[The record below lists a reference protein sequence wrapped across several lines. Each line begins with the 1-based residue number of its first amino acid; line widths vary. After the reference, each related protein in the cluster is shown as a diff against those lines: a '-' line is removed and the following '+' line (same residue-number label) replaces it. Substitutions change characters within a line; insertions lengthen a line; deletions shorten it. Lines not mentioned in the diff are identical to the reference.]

1 MRSEPYFHLF
11 GLPMGPPQ
19 FVAGFLLLCF
29 LGQCAWLGLGAPIFV
44 SATLPDASSPQ
55 AGARPFPPIFT
66 LLVTLPVHLARWAG
80 LSWGD
85 IEKLL
90 RLEFMATGA
99 LLGASIW
106 YVARR
111 LYAIPGGLAALILY
125 CFSPMPFVVMR
136 GTADPVP
143 VAALGLFGVVFISI
157 AVSHTLY
164 ALPRGNL
171 GDEIRHRWRRV
182 ATLGLAIAL
191 MVGAAP
197 ELTFMLL
204 VALGFMFYLAP
215 QRRLDSLG
223 LWAAAC
229 CLGTLVLLALGGP
242 HWFARASFSPLAGWS
257 APRFILHT
265 AVAGAA
271 WTIMVIAS
279 AAAAVYVVS
288 RRCRYFG
295 NTAPLLCVFV
305 TLFLGLPVDGQL
317 YLGAF
322 PAWSLPLL
330 FVFVGG
336 IFADLAET
344 TWRRPAVL
352 VYLVLAACL
361 ATLELLA
368 VSHHPWT
375 PHPRQLSSPERVRRV
390 RIEQERSYE
399 SGCDRRSG
407 PFRGLRH
414 GSDQWRARLRHFPDF
429 QQKL

>member
-1 MRSEPYFHLF
+1 MTKLPDYSIPTLCYNRPLMRSEPYFHLF

-29 LGQCAWLGLGAPIFV
+29 LGQCAWLGPGAPIFASV
-44 SATLPDASSPQ
+44 ILPDNSPQ
-55 AGARPFPPIFT
+55 QTGVRSFPPIFT
-66 LLVTLPVHLARWAG
+66 LLVALPVHLAHWAG
-80 LSWGD
+80 LSWND
-85 IEKLL
+85 TEKLL
-90 RLEFMATGA
+90 RLGFMMIGV

-111 LYAIPGGLAALILY
+111 LYGIPGGLAGLVLY

-143 VAALGLFGVVFISI
+143 IAAFGLFGVVFISI

-164 ALPRGNL
+164 APPRGSL

-182 ATLGLAIAL
+182 TTLALAVAL

-197 ELTFMLL
+197 ELSFMLL
-204 VALGFMFYLAP
+204 VSLAFMLYLVPAE
-215 QRRLDSLG
+215 RRLDSLG
-223 LWAAAC
+223 LWAVASGIGI
-229 CLGTLVLLALGGP
+229 LILLLLGGP
-242 HWFARASFSPLAGWS
+242 HWFARATFSPLAGWF
-257 APRFILHT
+257 APRYVLHT
-265 AVAGAA
+265 ALAGASWA
-271 WTIMVIAS
+271 IMVIAS
-279 AAAAVYVVS
+279 AAAGVYVVS

-295 NTAPLLCVFV
+295 NTAPLLCVCATV
-305 TLFLGLPVDGQL
+305 LLGLPTDGQL

-336 IFADLAET
+336 IFADLGET

-352 VYLVLAACL
+352 VFIVLAASM

-368 VSHHPWT
+368 VAHHPW
-375 PHPRQLSSPERVRRV
+375 PPLPQELSPPARVRRV
-390 RIEQERSYE
+390 
-399 SGCDRRSG
+399 
-407 PFRGLRH
+407 
-414 GSDQWRARLRHFPDF
+414 
-429 QQKL
+429 

>member
-29 LGQCAWLGLGAPIFV
+29 LGQCAWLGSGAPIHTSV
-44 SATLPDASSPQ
+44 VLPDSPPQ
-55 AGARPFPPIFT
+55 AAGKRPLPPIFT
-66 LLVTLPVHLARWAG
+66 LLVALPVHLAKWAG
-80 LSWGD
+80 LSWD
-85 IEKLL
+85 DTEKLL
-90 RLEFMATGA
+90 RLEFMMIGA

-106 YVARR
+106 YVSRR
-111 LYAIPGGLAALILY
+111 LYGILGGLAALILY

-164 ALPRGNL
+164 APPRGNF

-182 ATLGLAIAL
+182 TTLGLAIAL
-191 MVGAAP
+191 MVGSAP
-197 ELTFMLL
+197 ELSFMLL

-223 LWAAAC
+223 LWAAAGC
-229 CLGTLVLLALGGP
+229 IGSLVLLALGGP
-242 HWFARASFSPLAGWS
+242 RWFARASFSPLAGWS

-265 AVAGAA
+265 AVIGASWA
-271 WTIMVIAS
+271 IMVIAS
-279 AAAAVYVVS
+279 AATAVYVVS

-295 NTAPLLCVFV
+295 NTAPLLCVLA
-305 TLFLGLPVDGQL
+305 TLLLGLPSDGQL

-344 TWRRPAVL
+344 SWRRPAVL
-352 VYLVLAACL
+352 VFIVLAASL

-368 VSHHPWT
+368 VAQRPWPP
-375 PHPRQLSSPERVRRV
+375 PHPELSPPPGVRRV
-390 RIEQERSYE
+390 RI
-399 SGCDRRSG
+399 GAG
-407 PFRGLRH
+407 VL
-414 GSDQWRARLRHFPDF
+414 L
-429 QQKL
+429 